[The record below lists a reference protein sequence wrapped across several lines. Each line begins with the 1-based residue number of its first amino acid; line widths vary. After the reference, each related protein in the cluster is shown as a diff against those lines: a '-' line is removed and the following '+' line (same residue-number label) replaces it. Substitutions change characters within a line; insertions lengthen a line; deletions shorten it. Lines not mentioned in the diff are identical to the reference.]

1 MSKKE
6 KKEIENEVK
15 EKTDAED
22 TTVVDDSN
30 VDVEPQSKEDIEE
43 KSTKDTK
50 VDVVEE
56 IADVVEPKIEEP
68 TELADPFSSWETVFS
83 EFNKEAP
90 VEEPIEWLNR
100 DEIRMVAREEIKGW
114 VKGIHEGKYP
124 LPMGMAPK
132 IEPIV
137 EETSKPKNE
146 VEVGPFST
154 KEFEALQGEIVD
166 IKKSRDESSTKLEE
180 VMKSLDA
187 MKKEIEVIRDTPID
201 LVEKSMKKESPY
213 EAKIDIS
220 RDGQI
225 TRRK

>member
-90 VEEPIEWLNR
+90 AEEPIEWLNR
-100 DEIRMVAREEIKGW
+100 DEIRMVVREEIKGW
-114 VKGIHEGKYP
+114 VKGIQEGKYP
-124 LPMGMAPK
+124 LPTGMAST

-137 EETSKPKNE
+137 EETSESENE
-146 VEVGPFST
+146 VGVDLFPA
-154 KEFEALQGEIVD
+154 KEFEALQDEIVD

-180 VMKSLDA
+180 VMKSLDV

>member
-68 TELADPFSSWETVFS
+68 TELADPFSSWETVFP
-83 EFNKEAP
+83 EFSKEAP
-90 VEEPIEWLNR
+90 AEEPIEWLNR

-137 EETSKPKNE
+137 EETSEPKNE
-146 VEVGPFST
+146 VEVDPFST

-180 VMKSLDA
+180 VMKSLDV